1 VTRAARA
8 ATVIAIVI
16 LSVGLGM
23 GARAAESGWVVNAFD
38 AQIVIQADGRLVV
51 NETID
56 VDFGT
61 SEHHGIFRDIPVK
74 YAWPN
79 APRKQRVYELQVLS
93 VSDASGRAWRFE
105 TYGNGSNVEIKIGD
119 ADRTVTGRQQYRI
132 AYVVHGALNGFP
144 DHDELFWNVTGSEW
158 PVPII
163 SASATVRAP
172 AQLSQSTCYAGPVGS
187 ADRCGGI
194 ESVASG
200 AIYKSGR
207 TLEPGDDFT
216 VVAGLRK
223 GVVAEPLP
231 ILQDRPRELAEFFD
245 LTPAWLALGAFVA
258 VGGIGLVAWLWYRV
272 GRDDREHETIV
283 PEFEPPEKLR
293 PAQIGLLVDERAD
306 TLDVT
311 ATIVDLAVRGFL
323 TITEIPKEGLLGQ
336 RDWLLTRRKA
346 SGDLLDYEQIIFDG
360 LFATGE
366 EVKLSSLRR
375 HFYATLAKAQSALY
389 ADAVTRGW
397 FPLDPSKTRAT
408 YAVAG
413 VAFVVLA
420 GIITAALGVLAGGGI
435 VGIAAAVPAIGL
447 IAASPVMPRK
457 TRIGSE
463 LARRS
468 LGFQRYIE
476 VAEKD
481 RQKFAE
487 KEHIFADYLPYAIV
501 FRCVEQW
508 AKAFEGID
516 LKEATR
522 GWYNGSSSLATFSA
536 LNMSRDLSAFSSQI
550 STAIASTPGGSGSSG
565 FSGGMSGGGGGG
577 GGGGSW

>member
-1 VTRAARA
+1 LTRAARA
-8 ATVIAIVI
+8 AAVLALVVLTAA
-16 LSVGLGM
+16 LAMS
-23 GARAAESGWVVNAFD
+23 ARAADGGWVVRSFD
-38 AQIVIQADGRLVV
+38 AQITIQSDGRLVV

-56 VDFGT
+56 VDFGAL
-61 SEHHGIFRDIPVK
+61 ERHGIFRDIPVR
-74 YAWPN
+74 YEWPSE
-79 APRKQRVYELQVLS
+79 ARKLRVYELQVLS
-93 VSDASGRAWRFE
+93 VSDASGRAVRFE
-105 TYGNGSNVEIKIGD
+105 TSGNGSDIEIKIGD

-132 AYVVHGALNGFP
+132 TYVVQGALNGFP

-158 PVPII
+158 TVPI
-163 SASATVRAP
+163 SNASATVRAP
-172 AQLSQSTCYAGPVGS
+172 AQLSQTACYAGVVGS

-194 ESVASG
+194 ESVANG
-200 AIYKSGR
+200 AIYTSGR
-207 TLEPGDDFT
+207 TLGPGDDFT
-216 VVAGLRK
+216 IVAGLRK
-223 GVVAEPLP
+223 GVVPEPLP
-231 ILQDRPRELAEFFD
+231 MLQDRPRDFADYFD
-245 LTPAWLALGAFVA
+245 LTPAWLAFAAFVA
-258 VGGIGLVAWLWYRV
+258 IGGLALVVWLWYRV

-293 PAQIGLLVDERAD
+293 PAQIGLLIDERAD

-323 TITEIPKEGLLGQ
+323 TIAEIPKEGLLGQ
-336 RDWLLTRRKA
+336 RDWLLTRRA
-346 SGDLLDYEQIIFDG
+346 QTGDLLGYEKTIFDG
-360 LFATGE
+360 LFATGQ

-375 HFYATLAKAQSALY
+375 HFYVTLAKAQSALY
-389 ADAVTRGW
+389 ADAVKQGW
-397 FPLDPSKTRAT
+397 FPVDPSKTRAT
-408 YAVAG
+408 YAVIG
-413 VAFVVLA
+413 VALVILA
-420 GIITAALGVLAGGGI
+420 AIATAGLGALAGGGI
-435 VGIAAAVPAIGL
+435 VGIAAAIPAIGL

-457 TRIGSE
+457 TRAGSDLE
-463 LARRS
+463 RRS

-487 KEHIFADYLPYAIV
+487 KEHIFADYLPFAIV

-516 LKEATR
+516 LKEATS
-522 GWYNGSSSLATFSA
+522 GWYSGGSSFTTFSA
-536 LNMSRDLSAFSSQI
+536 LNMSRDLSAVSSQI